1 MLLRAPIHV
10 DVSETRSRLAHLKD
24 LFRLLN
30 IMYYDQS
37 KEAQG
42 RTAGGISIGPLFV
55 TPEQVLCIALL
66 FEHGTSSLS
75 MFRLALVSLLN

>member
-1 MLLRAPIHV
+1 MLLRAPVHV
-10 DVSETRSRLAHLKD
+10 DVSETRSRLAHLMD

-37 KEAQG
+37 NEAQS
-42 RTAGGISIGPLFV
+42 RTAGGIAIGPLFV

-66 FEHGTSSLS
+66 FEHGMNSLS
-75 MFRLALVSLLN
+75 TFRLALASLLN